1 MIITGSAEAPA
12 DPVDQRIASAFG
24 RTRHCCCAGTRG
36 IKGLLAIVAD
46 DGDTRSPVDALAGL
60 LVLAAQLQ
68 AVQSLIRSM
77 EKRIVAQHRSNE
89 ASNRLETIPG
99 IGVLGATTIAAIVA
113 EPKAFQSGRDF
124 AAWIGI
130 VPRQDSTGGK
140 QKLGP
145 ITNRATNTSGASLLS
160 EPILSCGER
169 ASSQR
174 NIPGSLSFSRGD
186 RSRSSRSRWPTRWR
200 GSPGRCWPGVG
211 PTGRPYSWQPNKE
224 LGNGRMRLGPCVHEL
239 QG

>member
-12 DPVDQRIASAFG
+12 DPVDQRIARAFG

-77 EKRIVAQHRSNE
+77 EKRSNE

-99 IGVLGATTIAAIVA
+99 IGFWAR
-113 EPKAFQSGRDF
+113 PPSR
-124 AAWIGI
+124 
-130 VPRQDSTGGK
+130 PSS
-140 QKLGP
+140 P
-145 ITNRATNTSGASLLS
+145 NRKHSSRVV
-160 EPILSCGER
+160 ILR
-169 ASSQR
+169 
-174 NIPGSLSFSRGD
+174 PGSGSCRGKIRPAAN
-186 RSRSSRSRWPTRWR
+186 RSLGRSQ
-200 GSPGRCWPGVG
+200 
-211 PTGRPYSWQPNKE
+211 TGRPIPQAHPYCRRSFCLAASAPAAREISLAHSASRAATVQ
-224 LGNGRMRLGPCVHEL
+224 GHRGRAGQQDGADRLGVAG
-239 QG
+239 QGWDLPGAPTRGSLTRSSAMGG

>member
-1 MIITGSAEAPA
+1 MG
-12 DPVDQRIASAFG
+12 
-24 RTRHCCCAGTRG
+24 
-36 IKGLLAIVAD
+36 
-46 DGDTRSPVDALAGL
+46 TRSPVDALAGL

-77 EKRIVAQHRSNE
+77 EKRIVAQHRLNE
-89 ASNRLETIPG
+89 ASDRLETIRG

-113 EPKAFQSGRDF
+113 GPKAFQSGRDF

-130 VPRQDSTGGK
+130 VPRQGSTGGK

-224 LGNGRMRLGPCVHEL
+224 LGNGRMRLGPRVHEL

>member
-1 MIITGSAEAPA
+1 MGTHARRLMLWRDCWFS
-12 DPVDQRIASAFG
+12 
-24 RTRHCCCAGTRG
+24 RT
-36 IKGLLAIVAD
+36 
-46 DGDTRSPVDALAGL
+46 
-60 LVLAAQLQ
+60 QLQ

-113 EPKAFQSGRDF
+113 EPKAFQSGRYF
-124 AAWIGI
+124 AAWIRI

-169 ASSQR
+169 ASSREISLAHSASRAATVQGHR
-174 NIPGSLSFSRGD
+174 GRAGQQDGADRLGVAGQGWDLPGAPTRGSLT
-186 RSRSSRSRWPTRWR
+186 RSSAM
-200 GSPGRCWPGVG
+200 GG
-211 PTGRPYSWQPNKE
+211 
-224 LGNGRMRLGPCVHEL
+224 
-239 QG
+239 

>member
-1 MIITGSAEAPA
+1 M
-12 DPVDQRIASAFG
+12 
-24 RTRHCCCAGTRG
+24 
-36 IKGLLAIVAD
+36 LAIVAD
-46 DGDTRSPVDALAGL
+46 NGTPLAGDARGTAGSRGAASGCA
-60 LVLAAQLQ
+60 VADQIDGETDRCEHARTRQVSGSRPSLASALW
-68 AVQSLIRSM
+68 ARPPSRPS
-77 EKRIVAQHRSNE
+77 S
-89 ASNRLETIPG
+89 PD
-99 IGVLGATTIAAIVA
+99 
-113 EPKAFQSGRDF
+113 PKAFRSGRDF

-145 ITNRATNTSGASLLS
+145 ISNRATNTSGAFLLS
-160 EPILSCGER
+160 EPILSCGVR

-174 NIPGSLSFSRGD
+174 NIPGSLSFSLGD

-211 PTGRPYSWQPNKE
+211 PTGRPNSWQPNKE
-224 LGNGRMRLGPCVHEL
+224 LGNGRMRLRPCVHEL